1 MDPSQVFRAFLVTTA
16 CLRVV
21 PAWRGPAWLW
31 QHHSWPR
38 LCPRARCGHAQTDG
52 GSWDWFCCSMA
63 GLHPSMLGL
72 PWT

>member
-21 PAWRGPAWLW
+21 PAWRGLPGSGSTTPGRGCA
-31 QHHSWPR
+31 
-38 LCPRARCGHAQTDG
+38 RARCGHAQTDCV
-52 GSWDWFCCSMA
+52 SWDWFCRGMA
-63 GLHPSMLGL
+63 GLHPGMLGL